1 MDLIFG
7 IKFDFRYTVNTQ
19 LMILYTRETRGEGG
33 EGGDGANGTI
43 SK

>member
-7 IKFDFRYTVNTQ
+7 IKSDFSCTVNIQ

-33 EGGDGANGTI
+33 DGANGTI